1 MRRAAPA
8 AAPVAVDK
16 EVKRKQRMGDIKLD
30 LHRVLLDNLNLAA
43 LEHATEADLRAEIN
57 AISAEHLNDN
67 AIVLGRED
75 RIILN
80 KELYDEVTGLGP
92 LETLLQDE
100 SVNDIL
106 VNGPQQIFV
115 ERSGKLELTDV
126 TFKDERHLLRII
138 DKIVSAV
145 GRRVDESKP
154 YVDARLKDG
163 SRFNAMVPPV
173 AVDGSLVSIRKFKK
187 DKLGIDDLV
196 QFGAFSEEMAAYLQA
211 AVSTRLNVI
220 VSGGTGSGKTTTLN
234 ALSSFIAD
242 DERILTIEDT
252 AELQLQQTHVGR
264 MESRPPNVEG
274 KGEVSPRDCLKN
286 ALRMRPDRII
296 VGETRGEEVID
307 MLQAMNTGHDGSMTT
322 IHANNPRDGISRLEN
337 MVAMA
342 GIEMPLKAVRSQIS
356 SAVNL
361 IVQASRLQDGSRR
374 MTSITEITGMEGDVI
389 SMQEIFRFQRVGP
402 DARQQDHRPL
412 SQPQACAAT
421 SPSASASGAMIC
433 PRPSLNPSQ
442 RSKPHGHQCRTHHL
456 RSDLYRRAG
465 ARRRASIWRLFG
477 RSISLNSRVNR
488 RLEMI
493 EKGDTPRGGAGQI
506 CARRCSSTRKSKGIP
521 LYSLWLSEK
530 AQKGRDCLLPATAD
544 HGDGRPFGS
553 VLPWP
558 DRRHRDRSTRAHRR
572 LHRHGGR
579 CCVYV
584 GVHESQQA
592 HGDHRRTAPRC
603 GRADGALLAR
613 RSPVHQRH
621 HHREQRNPRPACL
634 RIRCDRG

>member
-1 MRRAAPA
+1 MFSKYKKPAAPSTPVPA
-8 AAPVAVDK
+8 AAPTAKVTELPKAAAPEAATVKKVARKAAPATPAQVMTMDK
-16 EVKRKQRMGDIKLD
+16 ERKRKERVGDLKLE

-43 LEHATEADLRAEIN
+43 LEHATEADLRQEIQSITSEFLEEK
-57 AISAEHLNDN
+57 AIILNRD
-67 AIVLGRED
+67 D
-75 RIILN
+75 RQALN

-92 LETLLQDE
+92 LETLLQDDT
-100 SVNDIL
+100 VNDIL

-115 ERSGKLELTDV
+115 ERAGQLELTDI

-145 GRRVDESKP
+145 GRRVDESNP

-196 QFGAFSEEMAAYLQA
+196 GFGAFTEEMAAYLQA
-211 AVSTRLNVI
+211 AVATRLNII

-234 ALSSFIAD
+234 ALSSFIDNA
-242 DERILTIEDT
+242 ERILTIEDT
-252 AELQLQQTHVGR
+252 AELQLQQIHVGR

-322 IHANNPRDGISRLEN
+322 IHANSARDGVSRLEN
-337 MVAMA
+337 MIAMA

-389 SMQEIFRFQRVGP
+389 SMQEIFRYQRVGLTP
-402 DARQQDHRPL
+402 DNKIIGHFTATGVRSHYAERFRMWGYDLP
-412 SQPQACAAT
+412 SSIYEPVAA
-421 SPSASASGAMIC
+421 
-433 PRPSLNPSQ
+433 
-442 RSKPHGHQCRTHHL
+442 
-456 RSDLYRRAG
+456 
-465 ARRRASIWRLFG
+465 
-477 RSISLNSRVNR
+477 
-488 RLEMI
+488 E
-493 EKGDTPRGGAGQI
+493 
-506 CARRCSSTRKSKGIP
+506 
-521 LYSLWLSEK
+521 
-530 AQKGRDCLLPATAD
+530 
-544 HGDGRPFGS
+544 
-553 VLPWP
+553 
-558 DRRHRDRSTRAHRR
+558 
-572 LHRHGGR
+572 
-579 CCVYV
+579 
-584 GVHESQQA
+584 
-592 HGDHRRTAPRC
+592 
-603 GRADGALLAR
+603 
-613 RSPVHQRH
+613 
-621 HHREQRNPRPACL
+621 
-634 RIRCDRG
+634 